1 MLPHPP
7 STSSSLPSRPYP
19 QPCGH
24 RPGLQEGVQGHPR
37 PRICALGKAMALG
50 DTSDG
55 GPPPHLWD
63 PVSRLCE
70 AEEQGFRVVEG
81 TRACMKRAWVSGVI
95 LPVTR
100 AFQAIH
106 SVPAHGRGREPRMY
120 PVLWAG
126 AGHSGPCYTL
136 PIHAPHPDLCCGGSS
151 ATSLVGFRHCTP
163 GRGGVLV
170 PYLPAR
176 APPASHT
183 PGRRGICGPHYTGL
197 RPHSV
202 APQTRHTGQSALGAR
217 MVLALRTRNGRQR
230 AHRTWADGAPPSQWG
245 LGNWERGGYR
255 HLVDCCSLTWF

>member
-7 STSSSLPSRPYP
+7 GASSSLPSRPCP

-37 PRICALGKAMALG
+37 PWICALGKATALG

-81 TRACMKRAWVSGVI
+81 TWACMKRAWVSGVI

-100 AFQAIH
+100 AFQPIH
-106 SVPAHGRGREPRMY
+106 SVPAHGRGRELRVY

-126 AGHSGPCYTL
+126 AGHSGPCYTP
-136 PIHAPHPDLCCGGSS
+136 PIHAPHLDLCCGGSS
-151 ATSLVGFRHCTP
+151 STSRVGFRHCTP
-163 GRGGVLV
+163 RRGGVLV

-176 APPASHT
+176 RLLPHT
-183 PGRRGICGPHYTGL
+183 LLAAGG
-197 RPHSV
+197 SV
-202 APQTRHTGQSALGAR
+202 ALTTRGSAHTALSPKR
-217 MVLALRTRNGRQR
+217 DTHRPVCPWSTNGPR
-230 AHRTWADGAPPSQWG
+230 PSDQEGPAASSPHVGRWVSSKPVG
-245 LGNWERGGYR
+245 PWQLGERGA
-255 HLVDCCSLTWF
+255 TAI